1 MGGYYAHSLAVMS
14 DAAHL
19 LSDLGTLCMSLTTL
33 TYAARRAPATHSF
46 GLHRAELLGALF
58 SVASLWAVTGALLY
72 AAAQR
77 LRQPER
83 VQGQAMMAIALL
95 GVAVNVAL
103 AAVLSGAQGHGH
115 SHGGLRGAEGAC
127 DGGHGHSHG
136 DDAAGGADCCGAEH
150 EEDEEA
156 GLLPRAA
163 NGSSSSG
170 ELRARACGGGGCGH
184 SHGAPAAGRPP
195 LVPMRLGA
203 PEAAA
208 AEAQAP
214 PAGAVFFT
222 RGRMPSSSGLKGSNA
237 SLASDDSDGSA
248 TPGGTVPAALAAAMM
263 AASPPPSPA
272 RASRSSAHMRSSS
285 GGRGSAPAAAA
296 VSHSRGA
303 CGGEAT
309 DVNMRGAYLHVLAD
323 LAQSCGVAVAGMIIW
338 ARPSL
343 RWLDPLCTLGFSAAV
358 LVASSR
364 LLRDVVDVIMERT
377 PRGVDAAALSA
388 ELAALPGVAGVHDLH
403 VWALMPGKLLLTV
416 HLDAAPGARSR
427 DVLHAAQRVAHRRLG
442 LAHATIQVE
451 GASA

>member
-1 MGGYYAHSLAVMS
+1 MS

-19 LSDLGTLCMSLTTL
+19 LSDLGTLCMSLLTL
-33 TYAARRAPATHSF
+33 TYAAKRAPATHSF

-58 SVASLWAVTGALLY
+58 SVASLWAVTGALLV

-95 GVAVNVAL
+95 GVVVNIAL

-127 DGGHGHSHG
+127 EGHDPGDASGHGHSHG
-136 DDAAGGADCCGAEH
+136 AGGDCCGEE

-156 GLLPRAA
+156 GLLPRGG
-163 NGSSSSG
+163 GSAG
-170 ELRARACGGGGCGH
+170 ELRVRGSCGGGGCGH
-184 SHGAPAAGRPP
+184 SHGDSGASRPP
-195 LVPMRLGA
+195 LAPLRLGA
-203 PEAAA
+203 PEAG
-208 AEAQAP
+208 EAQPAAP
-214 PAGAVFFT
+214 AVFFT
-222 RGRMPSSSGLKGSNA
+222 RGRMPAPGSGKGSGA
-237 SLASDDSDGSA
+237 SLASDDGDVA
-248 TPGGTVPAALAAAMM
+248 PGGTVPPALAAAVM
-263 AASPPPSPA
+263 AASRPPPSPRQA
-272 RASRSSAHMRSSS
+272 
-285 GGRGSAPAAAA
+285 RGSAAPTHRRSGSGGTAAASA
-296 VSHSRGA
+296 WSG

-323 LAQSCGVAVAGMIIW
+323 LAQSCGVAVAGLIIW

-343 RWLDPLCTLGFSAAV
+343 RWLDPACTLAFSAAV

-377 PRGVDAAALSA
+377 PRGVDAAGLSA
-388 ELAALPGVAGVHDLH
+388 DLAALPGVAGVHDLH

-416 HLDAAPGARSR
+416 HLEAAPGARAR
-427 DVLHAAQRVAHRRLG
+427 DVLRAAARAAHRRLG
-442 LAHATIQVE
+442 VVHATIQVE
-451 GASA
+451 GAA

>member
-1 MGGYYAHSLAVMS
+1 MS

-19 LSDLGTLCMSLTTL
+19 LSDLGTLCMSLLTL
-33 TYAARRAPATHSF
+33 TYAAKRAPATHSF

-58 SVASLWAVTGALLY
+58 SVASLWAVTGALLV

-95 GVAVNVAL
+95 GVVVNVAL

-127 DGGHGHSHG
+127 DGRHGDSAGHGHSHG
-136 DDAAGGADCCGAEH
+136 AGADCCGD

-156 GLLPRAA
+156 GLLPRGGG
-163 NGSSSSG
+163 GSTG
-170 ELRARACGGGGCGH
+170 ELRMRGSCGGGGCGH
-184 SHGAPAAGRPP
+184 SHGDSGGSSAPRPP
-195 LVPMRLGA
+195 LAPLRLGA
-203 PEAAA
+203 PEAPAG
-208 AEAQAP
+208 EAQPP
-214 PAGAVFFT
+214 PAPAVFFT
-222 RGRMPSSSGLKGSNA
+222 RGRMPAPGSGKGSSA
-237 SLASDDSDGSA
+237 SLVSDDGDVA
-248 TPGGTVPAALAAAMM
+248 PGGTVPPALAAAVM
-263 AASPPPSPA
+263 AASRPPPSPRQPRGSGA
-272 RASRSSAHMRSSS
+272 PTHRRSGS
-285 GGRGSAPAAAA
+285 GGTTAGPVWS
-296 VSHSRGA
+296 GG

-323 LAQSCGVAVAGMIIW
+323 LAQSCGVAVAGLIIW

-343 RWLDPLCTLGFSAAV
+343 RWLDPACTLAFSAAV

-377 PRGVDAAALSA
+377 PRGVDAAGLAA
-388 ELAALPGVAGVHDLH
+388 DLAALPGVAGVHDLH

-416 HLDAAPGARSR
+416 HLEAAPGARAR
-427 DVLHAAQRVAHRRLG
+427 DVLRAAQRVAHRRLG
-442 LAHATIQVE
+442 VAHATIQVE
-451 GASA
+451 GAA

>member
-83 VQGQAMMAIALL
+83 VEGQAMLAIALL

-136 DDAAGGADCCGAEH
+136 DSAGGAHCCGGED

-163 NGSSSSG
+163 NGSSG

-184 SHGAPAAGRPP
+184 SHGPRDAPAAPRPP
-195 LVPMRLGA
+195 LAPMRLGA

-208 AEAQAP
+208 AEPSVP

-222 RGRMPSSSGLKGSNA
+222 RGRMPSASGLKGSNT
-237 SLASDDSDGSA
+237 SLASDESDGSA

-272 RASRSSAHMRSSS
+272 RAPRSSS
-285 GGRGSAPAAAA
+285 QQRRSNEVGSSSAPAP
-296 VSHSRGA
+296 GA
-303 CGGEAT
+303 CGGAAT

-323 LAQSCGVAVAGMIIW
+323 LAQSCGVAVAGLIIW
-338 ARPSL
+338 VQPSL

-416 HLDAAPGARSR
+416 HLDAAPGARSQ

>member
-83 VQGQAMMAIALL
+83 VEGQAMLAIALL

-136 DDAAGGADCCGAEH
+136 DSAGGAHCCGGED

-163 NGSSSSG
+163 NGSSG

-222 RGRMPSSSGLKGSNA
+222 RGRMPSSGGLKGSNT
-237 SLASDDSDGSA
+237 SLASDESDGSA

-272 RASRSSAHMRSSS
+272 RAPRSSS
-285 GGRGSAPAAAA
+285 QQRRSNEVGSSSAPAP
-296 VSHSRGA
+296 GA
-303 CGGEAT
+303 CGGAAT

-323 LAQSCGVAVAGMIIW
+323 LAQSCGVAVAGLIIW
-338 ARPSL
+338 VQPSL

-416 HLDAAPGARSR
+416 HLDAAPGARSQ